1 MIKTRK
7 ELKFYLKA
15 DEIMNEQVFP
25 HGFMKRLFV
34 PNPIQSFM
42 RCMRKL
48 EYFDYKKQRSKLYLP
63 IWLWYR
69 MRYNQLSIKNG
80 FDIPINSLGYGCRI
94 GHRCGIIISGNTK
107 IGNYCCL
114 YRCSCA
120 DGNPKKIGN
129 HVFIGTN
136 VVIAKSVTV
145 ADGVSISAMSLVNK
159 SFLDENQCVGGVP
172 ARCLKFSRPWTEEQP
187 YKDCVERC
195 ELLKKKMG
203 LENVL

>member
-25 HGFMKRLFV
+25 HGLMKRLLV

-48 EYFDYKKQRSKLYLP
+48 EYFDYKKMQSKMYLP

-94 GHRCGIIISGNTK
+94 GHRCGIIISGSTK

-136 VVIAKSVTV
+136 VVIAKEVNI

-159 SFLDENQCVGGVP
+159 DVLKENQCVGGYQLI
-172 ARCLKFSRPWTEEQP
+172 A
-187 YKDCVERC
+187 
-195 ELLKKKMG
+195 
-203 LENVL
+203 

>member
-1 MIKTRK
+1 MITNKK

-25 HGFMKRLFV
+25 HGFVKRLLI
-34 PNPIQSFM
+34 PNPIQQFM

-48 EYFDYKKQRSKLYLP
+48 EYYDYKKQKSKLYLL
-63 IWLWYR
+63 IWVWYR
-69 MRYNQLSIKNG
+69 MRYNHFSIKIG

-120 DGNPKKIGN
+120 DGNPKKIGDN
-129 HVFIGTN
+129 VFIGTN
-136 VVIAKSVTV
+136 VVIAKKVSI
-145 ADGVSISAMSLVNK
+145 ADGCSISAMSLVNRN
-159 SFLDENQCVGGVP
+159 FLTENELLGGVP
-172 ARCLKFSRPWTEEQP
+172 ARSLRPSRPWTEEQP
-187 YKDCVERC
+187 YKEEYERC
-195 ELLKKKMG
+195 ERLREELGLL
-203 LENVL
+203 NI